1 MDRDNRYSRRHPQV
15 WPVIAAYGIVV
26 IGVAA
31 YSVLRPDAPRYR
43 GASIAWATPHAQP
56 GSTSWNVVV
65 DQVTLPVARI
75 D

>member
-1 MDRDNRYSRRHPQV
+1 MDRDNRYSPRHPQV

-31 YSVLRPDAPRYR
+31 YSVLKSDAPSYR
-43 GASIAWATPHAQP
+43 GASIAWATSHAQP
-56 GSTSWNVVV
+56 GSARRNVVV
-65 DQVTLPVARI
+65 DRLTLPVAHI

>member
-1 MDRDNRYSRRHPQV
+1 MDRDNRYSPRHPQV

-31 YSVLRPDAPRYR
+31 YSVLKSDAPRYR

-56 GSTSWNVVV
+56 KSASRNVVV
-65 DQVTLPVARI
+65 DRVTLPVAHI